1 MATLT
6 NKLVAKYKEY
16 LETINNLN
24 NLNLK
29 KEVGSIA

>member
-16 LETINNLN
+16 LKTINDLSV
-24 NLNLK
+24 LNL
-29 KEVGSIA
+29 EEEAGSIA

>member
-6 NKLVAKYKEY
+6 NKLVAKYKVY
-16 LETINNLN
+16 LKTINNLN

-29 KEVGSIA
+29 EEAGSIV

>member
-16 LETINNLN
+16 LKTINNLSI
-24 NLNLK
+24 LDLEE
-29 KEVGSIA
+29 EVGSII